1 MAKATLEYD
10 LDEIDDR
17 DAHLRAIKSLS
28 LTIALWEM
36 DQHLRSE
43 LKYGTREGELS
54 EEAYRAIERTREKLR
69 EILDDN
75 GIVLDDLMR

>member
-1 MAKATLEYD
+1 MPKAILEYN
-10 LDEIDDR
+10 LDEVDDR

-54 EEAYRAIERTREKLR
+54 DEAYKAIERAREKLH
-69 EILDDN
+69 EILGEN
-75 GIVLDDLMR
+75 GISFDELMR

>member
-1 MAKATLEYD
+1 MPKAILEFN
-10 LDEIDDR
+10 LDEVDDR

-28 LTIALWEM
+28 LTLALWEM

-54 EEAYRAIERTREKLR
+54 DEGYKAIERTRERLH
-69 EILDDN
+69 EILEEN
-75 GIVLDDLMR
+75 GIILDELMR

>member
-1 MAKATLEYD
+1 MPKATLEYN
-10 LDEIDDR
+10 LDDIDDS

-28 LTIALWEM
+28 LTLALWEM

-54 EEAYRAIERTREKLR
+54 DEAYTAIE
-69 EILDDN
+69 
-75 GIVLDDLMR
+75 

>member
-1 MAKATLEYD
+1 MPKATIEYD
-10 LDEIDDR
+10 LNDIDDR
-17 DAHLRAIKSLS
+17 DAHLRAVKSLS

-54 EEAYRAIERTREKLR
+54 DEAYKAIERTREKLR

-75 GIVLDDLMR
+75 GIVLDELMR

>member
-1 MAKATLEYD
+1 MPKAILEFN
-10 LDEIDDR
+10 LDEVDDR

-28 LTIALWEM
+28 LTLALWEM

-54 EEAYRAIERTREKLR
+54 DEAYTAIERTREKLH
-69 EILDDN
+69 EILDEN
-75 GIVLDDLMR
+75 GISLDELMR

>member
-1 MAKATLEYD
+1 MPKAILEYN
-10 LDEIDDR
+10 LDEVDDR

-28 LTIALWEM
+28 LTLALWEM

-54 EEAYRAIERTREKLR
+54 DEAYTAIERTREKLH
-69 EILDDN
+69 EILDEN
-75 GIVLDDLMR
+75 GISLDELMR

>member
-1 MAKATLEYD
+1 MPKAILEFN

-43 LKYGTREGELS
+43 LKYGTREGELPD
-54 EEAYRAIERTREKLR
+54 EAYKAIERAREKLF
-69 EILDDN
+69 EILSEN
-75 GIVLDDLMR
+75 GISFDELMR

>member
-1 MAKATLEYD
+1 MPKAILEYN
-10 LDEIDDR
+10 LDEVDDR

-43 LKYGTREGELS
+43 LKYGTREGELPD
-54 EEAYRAIERTREKLR
+54 EAYKAIERAREKLH
-69 EILDDN
+69 EILGEN
-75 GIVLDDLMR
+75 GISFDELMR

>member
-1 MAKATLEYD
+1 MPKATLEYN
-10 LDEIDDR
+10 LDEVDDR

-28 LTIALWEM
+28 LTLALWEM

-54 EEAYRAIERTREKLR
+54 DEAYKAIERTREKLH
-69 EILDDN
+69 EILEEN
-75 GIVLDDLMR
+75 GIILDELMR

>member
-1 MAKATLEYD
+1 MPKATLEYN

-43 LKYGTREGELS
+43 LKYGTREGELPD
-54 EEAYRAIERTREKLR
+54 EAYKAIERAREKLF
-69 EILDDN
+69 EILGEN
-75 GIVLDDLMR
+75 GISFDELMR

>member
-1 MAKATLEYD
+1 MPKATLEYN
-10 LDEIDDR
+10 LDDIDDS

-28 LTIALWEM
+28 LTLALWEM

-54 EEAYRAIERTREKLR
+54 DEAYTAIERTRTKLHDIL
-69 EILDDN
+69 EENGIILDE
-75 GIVLDDLMR
+75 LMR

>member
-1 MAKATLEYD
+1 MPKAILEYN

-43 LKYGTREGELS
+43 LKYGTREGELPD
-54 EEAYRAIERTREKLR
+54 EAYKAIERAREKLF
-69 EILDDN
+69 EILSEN
-75 GIVLDDLMR
+75 GISFDELMR